1 MDIRIVNGIIR
12 GVREYGCVSFK
23 GIPYAKPPVGKLRF
37 LPPKPCED
45 WFGAL
50 DCTYYGP
57 RPIQLPPPWC
67 LDSSTAVYGEDC
79 LNINVWTPN
88 IDDKKRPVLFNI
100 FGGGHM
106 EGSNS
111 ELGSEGYHLLADRD
125 IVVAA
130 PNYRVG
136 ALGYL
141 YLGHLLGSDYAS
153 SGNLGLLDLILAL
166 KWVKEN
172 ISFFG
177 GDPDRITIAGQSAGG
192 KSVMSL
198 LLAPEANGLF
208 QGAVAM
214 SGALQGIKDIGTE
227 IMLTRNFLQ
236 ASGMKEEEVEKLLSL
251 PAEEIVKMQERANSI
266 YFKAESYGSTAD
278 GIILPGD
285 IESAIKSSSIT
296 KVPVIMGHTREE
308 LFFPPGWEAADI
320 GTEAVRKK
328 FRWKFGDNSE
338 QVMEYYNRLRSDTSY
353 PQAYGIASTDYTYV
367 QSYLRTAALLWEQH
381 FPLWLYR
388 WDYTGGLLAGH
399 SSDNEALFG
408 RTLPQK
414 FNTNPEITARL
425 DKTFKDAILQFVESG
440 NPCTSELLNWQPYSS
455 LHKCRMLFDT
465 HCHTEPLELS
475 YHTSFPLQVFKLSPM

>member
-12 GVREYGCVSFK
+12 GVREHGCISFK

-37 LPPKPCED
+37 MPPEPCED

-57 RPIQLPPPWC
+57 RPVQMPPPWC
-67 LDSSTAVYGEDC
+67 LDSNSAVYGEDC
-79 LNINVWTPN
+79 LNINVWTPG

-111 ELGSEGYHLLADRD
+111 ELGSEGYHLLTDRD
-125 IVVAA
+125 IVVVA

-177 GDPDRITIAGQSAGG
+177 GDPDRVTIAGQSAGG
-192 KSVMSL
+192 KSVMNL
-198 LLAPEANGLF
+198 LLAPKAKGLF

-227 IMLTRNFLQ
+227 TMLTRNFLQ
-236 ASGMKEEEVEKLLSL
+236 SSGMKEEEAEKLLSL
-251 PAEEIVKMQERANSI
+251 PAEEIVKMQERANNN

-278 GIILPGD
+278 GITLPTD
-285 IESAIKSSSIT
+285 IESAINNGSIT
-296 KVPVIMGHTREE
+296 KVPVIMGHTKEE
-308 LFFPPGWEAADI
+308 LFLSPDCEAADI

-328 FRWKFGDNSE
+328 FRWKFGDNVSH
-338 QVMEYYNRLRSDTSY
+338 VMEYYNGLHGDTGY
-353 PQAYGIASTDYTYV
+353 PLSYGITSTNFTYV
-367 QSYLRTAALLWEQH
+367 QAYLRTASLLYEQN

-388 WDYTGGLLAGH
+388 WDYTGGFLAGH

-414 FNTNPEITARL
+414 LKANPEITARI
-425 DKTFKDAILQFVESG
+425 DKTFKDAILQFVETG
-440 NPCTSELLNWQPYSS
+440 NPCTGELSDWQPYHS
-455 LHKCRMLFDT
+455 LHKRRMLFDT
-465 HCHTEPLELS
+465 HCRMESLELS
-475 YHTSFPLQVFKLSPM
+475 YDTAFPLQVFKLSSM